1 MKFCWVLTFLAMSLS
16 VGSSKNDQFKPA
28 PTKTVRIRNQRSIS
42 TLNCIGLHCNVRYST
57 DPIAAKTS
65 TNVRPRTTTQSK
77 RDAKETQ
84 PSKNFE
90 AKDEKFSVIGT
101 FFKLVTR
108 GLLKKIALPAIVRLS
123 MAEDSQR
130 GRRAKKLVKIT
141 RAQWGNILN
150 WRQRKI

>member
-1 MKFCWVLTFLAMSLS
+1 MKFGWVLTSLAMSLS
-16 VGSSKNDQFKPA
+16 VGSSKNDQLKPA
-28 PTKTVRIRNQRSIS
+28 PTKTVRIRNQRSFS
-42 TLNCIGLHCNVRYST
+42 MLNCRGSHCNVRYST

-65 TNVRPRTTTQSK
+65 TTVSTTTTTQSK
-77 RDAKETQ
+77 EDAKEKQ
-84 PSKNFE
+84 ISKNFE
-90 AKDEKFSVIGT
+90 AKNEKFSVIGT

-141 RAQWGNILN
+141 RAQ
-150 WRQRKI
+150 